1 MSIETKGVRAKGKNI
16 GGYKFWYI
24 GRDGNLGQPD
34 PTQESDELSQND
46 SFYMV
51 WIWPTLTWLVGL

>member
-24 GRDGNLGQPD
+24 GRDGNLG
-34 PTQESDELSQND
+34 
-46 SFYMV
+46 
-51 WIWPTLTWLVGL
+51 